1 MDSPYDE
8 VMKTS
13 SSDEEEK
20 KRRKHHEVGRHYF

>member
-20 KRRKHHEVGRHYF
+20 KRRKHYEVGRHYF